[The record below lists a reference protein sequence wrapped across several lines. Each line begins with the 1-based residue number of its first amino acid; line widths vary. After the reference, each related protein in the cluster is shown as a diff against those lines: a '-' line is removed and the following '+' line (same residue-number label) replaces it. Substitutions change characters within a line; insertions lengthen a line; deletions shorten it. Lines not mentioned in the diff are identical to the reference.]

1 MRTFPPGRNTAAIIN
16 ERNLTGLTLRPGAS
30 LSIPKTDTN
39 VAVHEV
45 SDVFV

>member
-1 MRTFPPGRNTAAIIN
+1 MRHLPPRRNGAAIIS
-16 ERNLTGLTLRPGAS
+16 ERNLNGLTLRPGAS
-30 LSIPKTDTN
+30 LSIQKTDTN